1 MRAAGEAEVVARKD
15 EPRSALAIHL
25 LQSDDIRVQLTGVA
39 GERRE
44 VTLAALESLRYIA
57 GQAARLGRGAFGY
70 AVRLQRPEFSGS
82 DEPLEIPGGE
92 LERIGGWSGSASER
106 RRCGEQQEGGVK
118 GSGAQSVL
126 RRPQRQQ

>member
-1 MRAAGEAEVVARKD
+1 MRAAGEAEGVARKD
-15 EPRSALAIHL
+15 EPCSRLAIHL
-25 LQSDDIRVQLTGVA
+25 LQCDDIRIQLAGVA
-39 GERRE
+39 GESGE

-57 GQAARLGRGAFGY
+57 GQAAWLGRRAFGY

-92 LERIGGWSGSASER
+92 LERVGGWSGSAGEAR
-106 RRCGEQQEGGVK
+106 CCGEQQEGGVK